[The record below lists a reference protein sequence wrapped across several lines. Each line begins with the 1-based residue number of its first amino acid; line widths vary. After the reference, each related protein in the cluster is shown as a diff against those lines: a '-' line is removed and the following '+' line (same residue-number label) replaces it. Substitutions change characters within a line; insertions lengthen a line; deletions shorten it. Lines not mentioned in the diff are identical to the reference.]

1 MAGQGRKI
9 KIKFR
14 TSAQMV
20 DTYVTELENHDYEH
34 ERWKKS
40 FIDHS
45 RTYSYTPFHP
55 CNLMQ
60 FNIN

>member
-34 ERWKKS
+34 EMEEVIYRS
-40 FIDHS
+40 
-45 RTYSYTPFHP
+45 
-55 CNLMQ
+55 L
-60 FNIN
+60 